1 MTLDITKAADQV
13 PASIRQSYEQS
24 VKQLGATTIPADVWV
39 DGDGLV
45 RKIAFSFSIPKTR
58 TGGMPGGGQTIT
70 ETIEFF
76 DFGVNVDVTPPPA
89 SETTDLTKLMGGL
102 AKGLGKSG
110 G

>member
-1 MTLDITKAADQV
+1 MTLDLTKAADQV

-45 RKIAFSFSIPKTR
+45 RKIAFSFSTPKTR
-58 TGGMPGGGQTIT
+58 TGGIPGGGHNHHR
-70 ETIEFF
+70 
-76 DFGVNVDVTPPPA
+76 DDRVLRLRSDVDVTPPPA

-102 AKGLGKSG
+102 ARGLGKSG